1 MRAGRPQEREGE
13 DLSPRR
19 ILSAQYTQSA
29 GTPVMASVCG
39 LMFCSSRFA
48 KELFYHLHL
57 SWCEDALVAS
67 VTEVGEGLVYAS
79 GFSAF
84 LAESLEGGFVVLAF
98 ASRFVKTTLYK
109 ANKNEIHK
117 QKEYFV

>member
-1 MRAGRPQEREGE
+1 MFVTLPP
-13 DLSPRR
+13 D
-19 ILSAQYTQSA
+19 
-29 GTPVMASVCG
+29 TP
-39 LMFCSSRFA
+39 LLRFA
-48 KELFYHLHL
+48 QVVFNNFPLAFVQA
-57 SWCEDALVAS
+57 ALVILVADIQK
-67 VTEVGEGLVYAS
+67 GLVQAT

>member
-1 MRAGRPQEREGE
+1 M
-13 DLSPRR
+13 
-19 ILSAQYTQSA
+19 
-29 GTPVMASVCG
+29 
-39 LMFCSSRFA
+39 CSSRLPQ
-48 KELFYHLHL
+48 KLLYHLHL
-57 SWCEDALVAS
+57 SGCKDALVAS

-79 GFSAF
+79 GFSDF
-84 LAESLEGGFVVLAF
+84 LAEGLGGGFVVLAF

>member
-1 MRAGRPQEREGE
+1 M
-13 DLSPRR
+13 
-19 ILSAQYTQSA
+19 
-29 GTPVMASVCG
+29 
-39 LMFCSSRFA
+39 CSSRFSQ
-48 KELFYHLHL
+48 ELLYHLHL
-57 SWCEDALVAS
+57 AGCEDAFIAT

-84 LAESLEGGFVVLAF
+84 MAEGLEGGFVVLAF